1 MSKKR
6 SYTLGKRAE
15 AREETRRRIVEA
27 TMELHEEIGPRATSI
42 SAIAERAGVQRLTVY
57 RHFPDEAA
65 ILRACST
72 HWLSLNPPPDPGTW
86 AALAEGERRA
96 AAAFAAFYGYYG
108 RTQRMWTAVY
118 RDLAE
123 VAALQ
128 PPVGEFLRFLQGV
141 GEELLR
147 HLGDRGEAQ
156 PALAATVHH
165 ALAFQTWQSLE
176 QQGLSDAA
184 KVALVGRWIRAAM
197 EGDG

>member
-27 TMELHEEIGPRATSI
+27 TMELHEELGPRATSI

-72 HWLSLNPPPDPGTW
+72 HWLSLNPPPDPGAW
-86 AALAEGERRA
+86 AGLADGERRSA
-96 AAAFAAFYGYYG
+96 AALAAFYGYYR

-128 PPVGEFLRFLQGV
+128 APVGEFLRFLQSV
-141 GEELLR
+141 GADLLR
-147 HLGDRGEAQ
+147 HLGDPVEAR

-165 ALAFQTWQSLE
+165 GLAFQTWQSLE
-176 QQGLSDAA
+176 QQGLSDEA
-184 KVALVGRWIRAAM
+184 KAALVGRWIRAARD
-197 EGDG
+197 EGS

>member
-6 SYTLGKRAE
+6 NYTLGKRAE

-27 TMELHEEIGPRATSI
+27 TMELHEELGPRATSI

-86 AALAEGERRA
+86 AVLTDGERRTA
-96 AAAFAAFYGYYG
+96 AALAAFYGYYG

-128 PPVGEFLRFLQGV
+128 APVGEFLRYLQGV
-141 GEELLR
+141 GEDLLR
-147 HLGDRGEAQ
+147 HLGD
-156 PALAATVHH
+156 PAEPRAGLAATVHH

-176 QQGLSDAA
+176 QQGLSDKA